1 MLSDHYKTA
10 DLPLVMKEV
19 DRIFQASQKAF
30 SLVET
35 AQFERKEDL
44 IFELQGAFENLV
56 TLNQKK
62 LNAEAIKA
70 INEDTRRNMF

>member
-19 DRIFQASQKAF
+19 ERIFQASQKAF
-30 SLVET
+30 MLAET
-35 AQFERKEDL
+35 AQFDRKEEL
-44 IFELQGAFENLV
+44 IVELQGAFENLV
-56 TLNQKK
+56 VLHHKK